1 MPASGVIAFPLLGHR
16 GRTEPFTG
24 STKEVYLKASA
35 FPKKEP
41 VLFVSAVLAALSMF
55 IVHPDTVY
63 IGYINWSVLATL
75 FCLMAV
81 TAGLRQTGLFEFLSD
96 RFIKSGLSGRF
107 LALVLIAVCFFA
119 SALITNDVVL
129 ITFVPF
135 TISLFGHGRNL
146 IRIIVME
153 TVAANLGSLTTPVGN
168 PQNLFLYSYY
178 SLDFGRFLSVTLPL
192 GGVCLI
198 LVAVCSLLLVRGSD
212 KIESSASAKIR
223 PPVFPLCR
231 YCALFLLCIL
241 VVLKVLDWKICL
253 GVSVLCLFLFDRPL
267 FSRVDYSLIV
277 SFFCFFIF
285 VGNLARIGP
294 VDILIHEVLMGHVLL
309 VSALASQCISNVP
322 AAALLASFTDDWKSL
337 LLGVNI
343 GGLGTLIA
351 SMASLISYRF
361 YSVSENAERGRY
373 LAVFSA
379 VNFSLLALLLLLS
392 FLLL

>member
-1 MPASGVIAFPLLGHR
+1 M
-16 GRTEPFTG
+16 
-24 STKEVYLKASA
+24 KASA